1 MNTPSLL
8 PVHDWHIDTTD
19 LRVALRFCAEGSPD
33 GSVTAG
39 EHGFVLTAEH
49 ARQVIRDLSA
59 AVLASDLE
67 KLLEGPAGAS

>member
-1 MNTPSLL
+1 MNAPSLL
-8 PVHDWHIDTTD
+8 PVHDWHNTTG
-19 LRVALRFCAEGSPD
+19 LRVAMRLCAEGAPD

-39 EHGFVLTAEH
+39 EHGFVMTAEH

-67 KLLEGPAGAS
+67 KLLEGPADAS